1 MLQFITKAWQQ
12 RGIRYLLIGSWNT
25 IFGFGSL
32 VILKLT
38 FMPPLNTVAAVTIAS
53 VVSVIQSYVMQRKF
67 VWRSR
72 NEIHKEFTKFI
83 VIAISQYFVS
93 LLLIIYLVDHRKF
106 PLLPTQFIVSLTLV
120 AITFVLMRSWTFA
133 SHHQHEK

>member
-25 IFGFGSL
+25 IFGFA
-32 VILKLT
+32 VITILKFT
-38 FMPPLNTVAAVTIAS
+38 AMPPLNTVAAVTITY

-83 VIAISQYFVS
+83 VIAISQYVAG
-93 LLLIIYLVDHRKF
+93 LLLIIYFVDYRKF
-106 PLLPTQFIVSLTLV
+106 PLLPTQFIASLTLV
-120 AITFVLMRSWTFA
+120 GITFLLMRSWIFV
-133 SHHQHEK
+133 SHHQREK